1 MRVGVV
7 RTQVPFVTG
16 GAERHAASLCEA
28 LNRYGHEAVEITL
41 PFKWYPGTVLA
52 DSILAAKL
60 TDLSEFEGV
69 PIDLMI
75 GLKFPAYLARHPNKA
90 FWILHQHR
98 QAYDQWTLGTSD
110 LLHDPDGAA
119 LRDLIHE
126 EDRAALTAT
135 AHPVYANS
143 RNVASRL
150 ETYLGLSARPLY
162 HPPPLAERLVQGDTG
177 DYLFAPGRINP
188 SKRLDLI
195 LKALA
200 SAASSPHLVI
210 AGIAENPA
218 YQKQLHTLSRELGV
232 ADRVT
237 WLGGIDDETLIR
249 TYAGARAVVFVPQD
263 EDYGYI
269 TLEAMLSGK
278 PVITVTDSGGPL
290 EFIGHEAQGLVVAPK
305 PDRLGRAFDRIM
317 EDPALA
323 EKMGQGGLE
332 RYRAMKIGWENVV
345 ETLTGSA
352 VAQAVETPKASLGA
366 ETEAAGKHSTRSEA
380 VATLRSAV
388 APPEPSVNL
397 PFASVADVL
406 DAYVFDLLPD
416 KLGLDRP
423 TVEPG
428 LVDYLGTHWPRFLT
442 TLETLRELS
451 PKRVLDVGVFPPLVF
466 EALMAN
472 LWPGVEMA
480 GLWEGPEPWSQHV
493 KSRSET
499 FADFDMAL
507 SPANSERDRWPFET
521 GAFDLVLG
529 MEILE
534 HLALDPYFFFSEAA
548 RVLEPGGHILITTPN
563 VTSHR
568 GVWKVLNRLAP
579 YSFGIFVP
587 TGGVYGR
594 HNREYA
600 PGEVEALGAAVGFE
614 TRCLFTADVYD
625 DGIDPGTAEMLV
637 ARDDALSLR
646 GETIFYLGR
655 KTGTPSGAPERFYH
669 GDPVRM
675 SGELRLEKTEPE
687 TGLAQLVAVNTSPTW
702 WPVEGKGATC
712 ILAQWI
718 DATGTLVHQVVLELL
733 TEPVAPGAEQGIRLR
748 LDPDQAGKPDGHLKL
763 HLFQAGVGPFSG
775 TGRAPALTVPCSQQA
790 FLRLAARAYE

>member
-16 GAERHAASLCEA
+16 GAERHAARLCEA

-69 PIDLMI
+69 PVDLMI
-75 GLKFPAYLARHPNKA
+75 GLKFPAYLARHPNKI
-90 FWILHQHR
+90 FWVLHQHR

-110 LLHDPDGAA
+110 LLDDPDGAA
-119 LRDLIHE
+119 LRHLIQE
-126 EDRAALTAT
+126 EDRAALTEAT
-135 AHPVYANS
+135 HPVYANS

-188 SKRLDLI
+188 SKRLDLV
-195 LKALA
+195 LKSLA
-200 SAASSPHLVI
+200 RSASSPPLVI

-218 YQKQLHTLSRELGV
+218 YQEQLHKLSHELGV

-278 PVITVTDSGGPL
+278 PVITVTDAGGPL
-290 EFIGHEAQGLVVAPK
+290 EFIQHERQGLVVAPK
-305 PDRLGRAFDRIM
+305 PDRLGKAFDRIV

-323 EKMGQGGLE
+323 GQMGQGGLD
-332 RYRAMKIGWENVV
+332 RYRAMEIGWENVI

-352 VAQAVETPKASLGA
+352 VAQAVDTSSAPLSV
-366 ETEAAGKHSTRSEA
+366 ETEVAGTHRTQKEA
-380 VATLRSAV
+380 VETLRRAV
-388 APPEPSVNL
+388 APPASSVNL
-397 PFASVADVL
+397 PFSSVSDVL
-406 DAYVFDLLPD
+406 DAYVFDVLPE
-416 KLGLDRP
+416 KLGLDNSISD
-423 TVEPG
+423 PG
-428 LVDYLGTHWPRFLT
+428 LIDYLGTHWQRLLT
-442 TLETLRELS
+442 TLETLREIS

-493 KSRSET
+493 KSRSDSL
-499 FADFDMAL
+499 ADFEMTL
-507 SPANSERDRWPFET
+507 SPANSERDRWPFKT

-548 RVLEPGGHILITTPN
+548 RVLAPGGHILITTPN

-579 YSFGIFVP
+579 YSHGIFVP

-600 PGEVEALGAAVGFE
+600 PGEVEALGAAAGFE

-625 DGIDPGTAEMLV
+625 DGIDPGTAELLV
-637 ARDDALSLR
+637 DRGDTLSLR

-655 KTGTPSGAPERFYH
+655 KTGETTGAPERFYH

-675 SGELRLEKTEPE
+675 SGELRLEKTETD
-687 TGLAQLVAVNTSPTW
+687 TGLTQLVAVNTSTVW
-702 WPVEGKGATC
+702 WPVEGQGATC
-712 ILAQWI
+712 FLAQWI

-733 TEPVAPGAEQGIRLR
+733 TEPVAPGAEQAIRLR
-748 LDPDQAGKPDGHLKL
+748 LDPDHAGRSDGHLKL
-763 HLFQAGVGPFSG
+763 HLFQADVGPFSG
-775 TGRAPALTVPCSQQA
+775 TGRAAPLTMPCSERA
-790 FLRLAARAYE
+790 FLRLAARAYG